1 MAESVDELTTLRI
14 DCEGCPIAP
23 GRRFD
28 RLDMQA
34 SVTLR
39 EAEAA
44 TSVWRDQPADD
55 GTEITVSSADDPDRL
70 QLRRPRV
77 VELRVPAGEP
87 PEPGVYEMVVE
98 LVHDGDT
105 VQWPPTP
112 QRVEFKQ

>member
-1 MAESVDELTTLRI
+1 MPESVDELTTLRI

-23 GRRFD
+23 GRRCA

-34 SVTLR
+34 TVTLR
-39 EAEAA
+39 EADAA

-55 GTEITVSSADDPDRL
+55 GTEMTVSSDDERL
-70 QLRRPRV
+70 HLQRPRV
-77 VELRVPAGEP
+77 LALRVPAGVP
-87 PEPGVYEMVVE
+87 AEPGVYEMVAE
-98 LVHDGDT
+98 LTHDGDT